1 MNINENNLDKFLTNE
16 EEENLDQSKVV
27 KKVKSDNSIIE
38 YVDKKIIV
46 EGGKQLLNG

>member
-1 MNINENNLDKFLTNE
+1 MNINENNLDQFLGNE
-16 EEENLDQSKVV
+16 EEENV

-38 YVDKKIIV
+38 RVDKKIIV